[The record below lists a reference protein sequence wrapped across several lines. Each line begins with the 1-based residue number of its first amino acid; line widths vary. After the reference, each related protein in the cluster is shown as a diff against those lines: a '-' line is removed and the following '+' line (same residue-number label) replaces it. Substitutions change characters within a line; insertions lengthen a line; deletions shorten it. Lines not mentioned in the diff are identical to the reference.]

1 MAQPQQQLPPRDPFL
16 HKAAIAGAIIT
27 PLAILL
33 PPRRLDLRFAV
44 LFGTF
49 SLATNHLA
57 WEYTGESVWAR
68 LGRRVSS
75 ITDLPEGAKRT
86 QQVLREQQQQ
96 QRRGGDQ
103 AQQQQ
108 NGGAAGLLHDV
119 WMGGESEDWKRK
131 RAEEHRKSME
141 EGKGLGYLIM
151 EQIGDVLSGNWRPE
165 SKPGSSTATASSET
179 ESGRG
184 K

>member
-1 MAQPQQQLPPRDPFL
+1 MAQPQQQLPARDPFL

-57 WEYTGESVWAR
+57 WEYTGESVWGR
-68 LGRRVSS
+68 LGRRFSS
-75 ITDLPEGAKRT
+75 FTDLPEGAKRT
-86 QQVLREQQQQ
+86 QQVLKEQQQQ
-96 QRRGGDQ
+96 SGDQ
-103 AQQQQ
+103 AQK
-108 NGGAAGLLHDV
+108 GGFLHDL
-119 WMGGESEDWKRK
+119 WMGGESRDWRQK
-131 RAEEHRKSME
+131 RAEEFRKSYE
-141 EGKGLGYLIM
+141 EGKGLGHLIM
-151 EQIGDVLSGNWRPE
+151 EQIGDVLTGNWRPE
-165 SKPGSSTATASSET
+165 SKPSETTSET
-179 ESGRG
+179 ESRRG

>member
-16 HKAAIAGAIIT
+16 HKAAIAGVIIT

-44 LFGTF
+44 LFGTL

-57 WEYTGESVWAR
+57 WEYTGESIWAR
-68 LGRRVSS
+68 FGRRVSS
-75 ITDLPEGAKRT
+75 FTDLPEGAKRT
-86 QQVLREQQQQ
+86 QQLLREQQQQ
-96 QRRGGDQ
+96 QQRRGDQ
-103 AQQQQ
+103 AQQH
-108 NGGAAGLLHDV
+108 GAAGLLHDL
-119 WMGGESEDWKRK
+119 WMGGETEDWRRK

-141 EGKGLGYLIM
+141 DGKGLGYLIM

-165 SKPGSSTATASSET
+165 SKPAAAASEK